1 MRDKLM
7 KLLEKKQEARKA
19 KMKLVDE
26 SNDVEELRKLQKEI
40 GTLNAEIRDI
50 QGMIDELPEDDN
62 TEVNE
67 RTAAVNGEIPGVV
80 VSGANTQEQRRS
92 TDEEEMEYRKAFQQ
106 FVTRGTPIPVEL
118 RDDAVSTTTDVAAAI
133 PVTVV
138 NRIIEKL
145 ETIGNI
151 LPLVNKTSYP
161 AGMNISQ
168 SKLKPVAVWVAEGA
182 GSDKQKHDLK
192 DAVIFTHH
200 KLRCEVAIT
209 KEASVM
215 TISAFENLLVKQVSE
230 AMVKALE
237 DAIINGAWNSDGT
250 ALVGPKGILDET
262 VAAGQNEDIAAN
274 AGFTFETLTNAE
286 GKLPLAYESGA
297 KWFMTK
303 PTFMKIMGLT
313 DNTGQ
318 PIARINYGLAGK
330 PERTLLG
337 REVILNE
344 YMESYKDTVTNDT
357 VVAFLFNPDDYTINT
372 NYDMGIQKRQNW
384 DNEDLET
391 KAVMAV
397 DGKVTDKNSL
407 VTITK
412 KA

>member
-1 MRDKLM
+1 M
-7 KLLEKKQEARKA
+7 KKRLLALLKAKQEARAAKVNEGEKA
-19 KMKLVDE
+19 TT
-26 SNDVEELRKLQKEI
+26 VEEIRALQKEVDI
-40 GTLNAEIRDI
+40 LDSEIRSF
-50 QGMIDELPEDDN
+50 QTMIDELPKEDE
-62 TEVNE
+62 TNE
-67 RTAAVNGEIPGVV
+67 RTAAVNNETPGVV
-80 VSGANTQEQRRS
+80 VTNAQNQEKRK
-92 TDEEEMEYRKAFQQ
+92 TIDETEMEYRKAFQQ
-106 FVTRGTPIPVEL
+106 FVTKGTPIPVEL
-118 RDDAVSTTTDVAAAI
+118 REDAVSTTTDVAAAI

-161 AGMNISQ
+161 AGMNIPQ
-168 SKLKPVAVWVAEGA
+168 SKLKPVAIWVAEGA

-215 TISAFENLLVKQVSE
+215 TIAAFENLLVKQVSE
-230 AMVKALE
+230 AMVKAQE
-237 DAIINGAWNSDGT
+237 DAIINGAWNSGGT

-262 VAAGQNEDIAAN
+262 VATGQNEDIAAI
-274 AGFTFETLTNAE
+274 AGFTFETLANAE

-318 PIARINYGLAGK
+318 PIARTNYGLAGK

-357 VVAFLFNPDDYTINT
+357 VVTFLFNPDDYTINT

-407 VTITK
+407 VTVTK

>member
-1 MRDKLM
+1 MTLKEMQERREAIFNTEIANAKDDKELD
-7 KLLEKKQEARKA
+7 LLQT
-19 KMKLVDE
+19 
-26 SNDVEELRKLQKEI
+26 ELRKLDLMIEEEKRKE
-40 GTLNAEIRDI
+40 
-50 QGMIDELPEDDN
+50 EDGV
-62 TEVNE
+62 TE
-67 RTAAVNGEIPGVV
+67 RTAVVNGTPEIV
-80 VSGANTQEQRRS
+80 GANAIGQENRKS
-92 TDEEEMEYRKAFQQ
+92 DEEKDMEYRKAFQQ
-106 FVTRGTPIPVEL
+106 FVTKGTPIPVEL
-118 RDDAVSTTTDVAAAI
+118 RADAVSTTTDVAAAI

-161 AGMNISQ
+161 AGMNIPQ

-215 TISAFENLLVKQVSE
+215 TIAAFENLLVKQVSE
-230 AMVKALE
+230 AMVKAQE
-237 DAIINGAWNSDGT
+237 DAIINGAWNSGGT

-262 VAAGQNEDIAAN
+262 VATGQNEDIAAS
-274 AGFTFETLTNAE
+274 AGFTFETLANAE

-318 PIARINYGLAGK
+318 PIARTNYGLAGK

-357 VVAFLFNPDDYTINT
+357 VVGFLFNPDDYTINT

-391 KAVMAV
+391 KAVMAL

-407 VTITK
+407 VTVTK